1 MKTLKVK
8 VKPDAYE
15 WLNSCAI
22 EVNQIFNYCNEVSA
36 KAAKPYYGKGKWLS
50 GFDLCKLLAG
60 STKSGFD
67 FLPSASMQQ
76 VAEEFATRRRQF
88 KKVKLRWRISK
99 GAKRSLGWIPF
110 KVNQLKYKRGA
121 IVFAGQRIRVFDSYG
136 LDKYEL
142 RAGSFSQDSLGNWY
156 LNVAVNTSVEENPL
170 PAKAIGIDLG
180 LKDVATTSE
189 GDVLPAAR
197 FYRDLE
203 QNIGQAQR
211 RGHKRQAKRLHKKAA
226 NCRKDALHKFS
237 TAMVEQYGAI
247 YIGDVS
253 STKLVKTRMA
263 KSVLD
268 SGWGMLK
275 TMLQY
280 KGNNAG
286 RVVEVV
292 SERYST
298 QVCSNC
304 GSVSGPK
311 GLKQLVVREW
321 TCPDCGAQHLRDV
334 NAALN
339 IRNEGLARGLS
350 GPLAGTNGGICH
362 A

>member
-8 VKPDAYE
+8 VKPDAYK
-15 WLNSCAI
+15 WLNACAV
-22 EVNQIFNYCNEVSA
+22 EVNQVFNYCNEVSA
-36 KAAKPYYGKGKWLS
+36 KAAKPYVGKGKWLS
-50 GFDLCKLLAG
+50 GYDLQKLLAG
-60 STKSGFD
+60 STKEGLD
-67 FLPSASMQQ
+67 YLPSASMQQ
-76 VAEEFATRRRQF
+76 VAEEFATRRKQF
-88 KKVKLRWRISK
+88 KKSKLRWRVSK
-99 GAKRSLGWIPF
+99 GARKSLGWIPF
-110 KVNQLKYKRGA
+110 KKGA
-121 IVFAGQRIRVFDSYG
+121 VKVKNGGIIFAGKRFRVFDSYG
-136 LDKYEL
+136 LENFEI

-156 LNVAVNTSVEENPL
+156 LNIAVNTETVTGEL
-170 PAKAIGIDLG
+170 PSKAIGIDLG
-180 LKDVATTSE
+180 LKDVATTSD
-189 GDVLPAAR
+189 GQVLPAAK
-197 FYRDLE
+197 FYRNLE
-203 QNIGQAQR
+203 QKIGQAQR

-253 STKLVKTRMA
+253 SMKLAKTKMA
-263 KSVLD
+263 KAVLD

-280 KGNNAG
+280 KGNDAG
-286 RVVEVV
+286 RIVEVV

-321 TCPDCGAQHLRDV
+321 DCPDCGAHHLRDV
-334 NAALN
+334 NAAMN
-339 IRNEGLARGLS
+339 ILARGQT
-350 GPLAGTNGGICH
+350 GPSAGTDGGAFYAKH
-362 A
+362 